1 MRKLLLL
8 LVCALVVVSAKA
20 EKVTCQ
26 QALQKAQLLMHGK
39 QLKQSTMRRA
49 PQKNADNAPYYVFN
63 AEDNG
68 GFVIVAGDDRMKD
81 ILGYSEHGS
90 LDQDN
95 LPDNVKWLLDYY
107 AQIAANMAPSPSPRR
122 EAKAAASDERTELP
136 ALLTTTW
143 DQGEGYNAQCPN
155 IYGQNAPTGCV
166 ATAMAQVI
174 NYFQW
179 PISDVR
185 SIAAYQTRTYQMELP
200 ALPAKKFAWA
210 TLSDDDRAWLMRY
223 CGQAVQMDYTAE
235 ESSARVLDMADALI
249 SVFNYSKTT
258 KLADRQSYS
267 DDEWEELIYHEVSVG
282 RPVIYSGTI
291 SGTSAGHSF
300 VVHGYRDGLFLVN
313 WGWSGQFDGYFA
325 LTNLSP
331 NGAQG
336 FSDLQSAVVA
346 IQPASVDDG
355 SVEDVKEVRTIHLDK
370 AGTLS
375 EFISEKDKYNL
386 RKLTLSGEVNSND
399 IYLIR
404 EMSQDPGRLEKLDL
418 QDARIVKGG
427 GHDDD
432 FYGLDDDVI
441 GGCMFLRCAKLC
453 EIILPNSLTGINGEA
468 LSGTGITTLMI
479 PKSVTNIAP
488 GALGGCNNLAS
499 LTVEDGNPVYY
510 SAPNSNAIFEHSSG
524 TLIGGCA
531 TTVIPEGTTTIGAFA
546 LWSLSGLKTITL
558 PESLTT
564 IGDNAFYGCELSSIH
579 IPKNVTSIG
588 FNAFSAYGLTAITVD
603 SENPVY
609 DSRDNCNC
617 LIETATNTVLT
628 GCSNSK
634 IPEGVVALG
643 NESLSTSQITY
654 TSLPQS
660 LQSIGL
666 RAFDFSRLR
675 EIEIPAGVT
684 TIEASAFFGC
694 PHLKVVKVN
703 SPTPLDIPE
712 SVFANLS
719 GEARLIVPD
728 GTKEAYQAA
737 TGWNVFQHVM
747 EASEYQPSCTL
758 HVMPAGTLS
767 TLIPEG
773 DRPYIRELT
782 LTGELNNDD
791 FQFLREKMGDG
802 MLRAIDMSDAR
813 VIDNGAYDVLCE
825 AAFRLMGSL
834 ETVSLPKTLTT
845 IKDYAFMSTDMRS
858 LVVPKTVTTIGR
870 DIFYYCENLS
880 SLSVEEGNPTFDSRD
895 NCNAIIETATNVL
908 RIGCSSSVVP
918 SGIVEI
924 GDGAFSGV
932 PHLLSVNL
940 PDGVTKIGSNAFWS
954 DLGLTS
960 ITLSKSVV
968 ELGVGP
974 FVGCTNVKSFT
985 IEPGN
990 PVYDSRD
997 NCNAIIETATNTLIQ
1012 AFATTVIPESVV
1024 KIAPKAF
1031 QYQNISHIEIPASV
1045 GEIGY
1050 DAFLYCNNLTTVI
1063 SHVKKPFPINPSVFS
1078 GDNMRTAVLYVPYGT
1093 KNAYANTSGWGL
1105 FPNIVEMEPT
1115 DDDYALH
1122 AASVVDDDFGTQY
1135 AGINGQVE
1143 VPVKLV
1149 GGSIEPITSIDYT
1162 ITTGNDVFE
1171 GRLDVDPISYMMTSE
1186 VLIPFQAD
1194 ATVGERT
1201 KKLTITKV
1209 NGQDNETTENS
1220 VGGTLVTVKRKPK
1233 YVPLVEEATG
1243 TWCGWCTRGT
1253 VGLKMLNR
1261 TFRND
1266 VVTIAVHTNDPME
1279 LPGYALGSTSFPNCQ
1294 INHGAFCDP
1303 YYGTSD
1309 EAFGIKRDVE
1319 AAMRQYT
1326 IGEIAVNAEW
1336 ADDSQTAIK
1345 VNTTTTF
1352 VEDVSASPY
1361 QIGYILLE
1369 DKMTGTEAGWIQ
1381 SNYFANSA
1389 NRDPNLKTLV
1399 DSPSKIEDMTYDYV
1413 PVAVWEPR
1421 TGVEG
1426 TLPAT
1431 IVSEVPMN
1439 NTYTLDIADNTR
1451 IQNKER
1457 LTVVALLL
1465 NKETGDVLNVA
1476 KFKFTPDPDPSVVT
1490 VASYSRTYGDENPSF
1505 EFTVAGG
1512 ALEGEPEI
1520 KCEATA
1526 ASPVGEYPIV
1536 ISQGSVTN
1544 EEVTYVGGTLTI
1556 TKAPLTVT
1564 VADAEREQG
1573 QENPEFL
1580 LSYTGWKL
1588 NDNESVLTKMPVATT
1603 TATKDSPVGEYD
1615 IVVSGGEAQN
1625 YELSYVGG
1633 KLTVTVPSSIAVLPE
1648 TNGTVDVY
1656 TLDGQLV
1663 CQHAKTLKGL
1673 SKGVYLIRSQ
1683 GKNSRKL
1690 IIK

>member
-1 MRKLLLL
+1 M
-8 LVCALVVVSAKA
+8 
-20 EKVTCQ
+20 Q
-26 QALQKAQLLMHGK
+26 GK

-49 PQKNADNAPYYVFN
+49 PHKNADNAAYYVFN

-81 ILGYSEHGS
+81 ILGYAEHGS

-107 AQIAANMAPSPSPRR
+107 AQIAANLPAGKR
-122 EAKAAASDERTELP
+122 AKAAASAERTELLP
-136 ALLTTTW
+136 LLTTTW
-143 DQGEGYNAQCPN
+143 DQGDGYNAQCPD
-155 IYGQNAPTGCV
+155 IGGQKAPTGCV

-200 ALPAKKFAWA
+200 VLPAKKFAWA
-210 TLSDDDRAWLMRY
+210 TMTDDDVAWLMRY
-223 CGQAVQMDYTAE
+223 CGQAVQMDYMET
-235 ESSARVLDMADALI
+235 ESSARVLDMVDALI

-282 RPVIYSGTI
+282 RPVIYSGTVR
-291 SGTSAGHSF
+291 GTSAGHTF

-313 WGWSGQFDGYFA
+313 WGWSGQCDGYFA
-325 LTNLSP
+325 LTDLSP
-331 NGAQG
+331 NGSQG
-336 FSDLQSAVVA
+336 FSDLQSAVVS

-355 SVEDVKEVRTIHLDK
+355 SIEDVKEVRTIHLDK

-418 QDARIVKGG
+418 QDAKIVKGG
-427 GHDDD
+427 DHDGD
-432 FYGLDDDVI
+432 FYQLDDDVI
-441 GGCMFLRCAKLC
+441 GGTMFLRCNKLC
-453 EIILPNSLTGINGEA
+453 EIILPNSLTGIYGEA
-468 LSGTGITTLMI
+468 FSGTGITSLMI
-479 PKSVTNIAP
+479 PKSVTYVAP
-488 GALGGCNNLAS
+488 GTLGGCNNLVS
-499 LTVEDGNPVYY
+499 LTVEDGNSVYY
-510 SAPNSNAIFEHSSG
+510 SAPNSNAIFERSSG
-524 TLIGGCA
+524 TLIGGCS

-546 LWSLSGLKTITL
+546 LWGLGGLKTITL

-564 IGDNAFYGCELSSIH
+564 IGDHALYGCELSSIH

-588 FNAFSAYGLTAITVD
+588 YDAFSAYGLTAITVD
-603 SENPVY
+603 SANPVY
-609 DSRDNCNC
+609 DSRNHCNC
-617 LIETATNTVLT
+617 LIETASNTVIT
-628 GCSNSK
+628 GCSNST

-643 NESLSTSQITY
+643 DESLSQSQIGY
-654 TSLPQS
+654 TLLPQS
-660 LQSIGL
+660 LQSIGF

-675 EIEIPAGVT
+675 EIEIPASVT
-684 TIEASAFFGC
+684 TIGESAFFGC

-703 SPTPLDIPE
+703 SPTPLVIPE
-712 SVFANLS
+712 SVFANLWS
-719 GEARLIVPD
+719 EARLIVPD
-728 GTKEAYQAA
+728 GTKEAYMAA

-773 DRPYIRELT
+773 DMPYVRELT

-791 FQFLREKMGDG
+791 FLFLREKMGNG
-802 MLRAIDMSDAR
+802 MLRAIDMSDAK
-813 VIDNGAYDVLCE
+813 VIDNGEYDVLCE

-834 ETVSLPKTLTT
+834 ETVKLPKTLTT
-845 IKDYAFMSTDMRS
+845 IKDYAFMSTDLRS
-858 LVVPKTVTTIGR
+858 LIVPKTVTTIGR

-880 SLSVEEGNPTFDSRD
+880 SLSVEEGNSTFDSRD

-918 SGIVEI
+918 SGVVEI

-940 PDGVTKIGSNAFWS
+940 PDGVTRIGSDAFWS

-1045 GEIGY
+1045 KEIGY

-1063 SHVKKPFPINPSVFS
+1063 SHIKKPFPINPSVFS

-1093 KNAYANTSGWGL
+1093 KNAYASTSGWGL
-1105 FPNIVEMEPT
+1105 FPNMIEMEPT
-1115 DDDYALH
+1115 DEDYSLH
-1122 AASVVDDDFGTQY
+1122 AASVVDNDFGTQY

-1143 VPVKLV
+1143 VPVTLV
-1149 GGSIEPITSIDYT
+1149 GGSIEPITSIGYT
-1162 ITTGNDVFE
+1162 ITTGSDVLE
-1171 GRLDVDPISYMMTSE
+1171 GRLDVAPISYMMTSE

-1209 NGQDNETTENS
+1209 NGRDNETTENS
-1220 VGGTLVTVKRKPK
+1220 VSGTLVTVKRKPK

-1243 TWCGWCTRGT
+1243 TWCGWCTRGS
-1253 VGLKMLNR
+1253 VGLKMLNT
-1261 TFRND
+1261 TFRDD
-1266 VVTIAVHTNDPME
+1266 VVTVAVHADDPME
-1279 LPGYALGSTSFPNCQ
+1279 LPGYALSTTRYPSCQ

-1309 EAFGIKRDVE
+1309 EPFGIRRDVE
-1319 AAMRQYT
+1319 AAMRRYT
-1326 IGEIAVNAEW
+1326 IGEIAVSAEW
-1336 ADDSQTAIK
+1336 ADNSQTSIR
-1345 VNTTTTF
+1345 VTTTTTF

-1361 QIGYILLE
+1361 LIGYMLLE
-1369 DKMTGTEAGWIQ
+1369 DGMTGTASGWTQ

-1399 DSPSKIEDMTYDYV
+1399 ESPSKIQDMVFDDV

-1451 IQNKER
+1451 IQQKER

-1465 NKETGDVLNVA
+1465 NRETGEVLNAA
-1476 KFKFTPDPDPSVVT
+1476 KFKFTPDPDPSVVA
-1490 VASYSRTYGDENPSF
+1490 VPGNSRTAGD
-1505 EFTVAGG
+1505 
-1512 ALEGEPEI
+1512 
-1520 KCEATA
+1520 
-1526 ASPVGEYPIV
+1526 
-1536 ISQGSVTN
+1536 
-1544 EEVTYVGGTLTI
+1544 
-1556 TKAPLTVT
+1556 
-1564 VADAEREQG
+1564 
-1573 QENPEFL
+1573 
-1580 LSYTGWKL
+1580 
-1588 NDNESVLTKMPVATT
+1588 
-1603 TATKDSPVGEYD
+1603 
-1615 IVVSGGEAQN
+1615 
-1625 YELSYVGG
+1625 
-1633 KLTVTVPSSIAVLPE
+1633 
-1648 TNGTVDVY
+1648 GTVDVY
-1656 TLDGQLV
+1656 TLDGRLV
-1663 CQHAKTLKGL
+1663 CLHAKTLKGL
-1673 SKGVYLIRSQ
+1673 SKGVYLVRSQ
-1683 GKNSRKL
+1683 GKDSRKL
-1690 IIK
+1690 IVR